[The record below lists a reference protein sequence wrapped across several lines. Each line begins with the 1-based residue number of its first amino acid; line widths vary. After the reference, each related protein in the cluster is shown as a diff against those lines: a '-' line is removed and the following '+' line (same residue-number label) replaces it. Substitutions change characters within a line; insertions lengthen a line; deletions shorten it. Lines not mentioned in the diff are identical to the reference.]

1 MGGKGK
7 GETGIDDEWAA
18 VMEEAKVLKRP
29 AGWVRI
35 FMSLSKDTAPARA
48 LSVEYNAIWYSL

>member
-35 FMSLSKDTAPARA
+35 LMSLSKGTAKP
-48 LSVEYNAIWYSL
+48 